1 MTTPAQQKIR
11 DKTITAK
18 QWAEMVKSGDWINI
32 GGPGSD
38 PTATL
43 DALGERLGEGP
54 GQVKNI
60 EIWAQ
65 ANTLAP
71 PILQKWDGEMK
82 YHVFHEDFMLV
93 SGRHWNDKCNGCVD
107 WCHWGWSLG
116 MNYKYARWARNK
128 KSEHAIDWGIQSIAK
143 PEHGLINLS
152 YGVNN
157 AMVTARTCKKF
168 VAEIR
173 QDYAWCEGGQ
183 NITLPIDDVDYFIEV
198 DTDKYKWPYI
208 NEKAFVPSETDKAIA
223 NNVLK
228 IMGDGDCLQVG
239 IGNLPTAVCHAIRE
253 AGLKHLGVHSE
264 MAGEWIFTLTEA
276 GCIDNSMKNI
286 DRGRCVW
293 AYILPADPKR
303 YYEWL
308 HHNSFFAGYDIFYPN
323 NILTLSENDHQ
334 IGINNFMAMDL
345 YGQDC
350 ASHYAGRPISG
361 TGGHFQFTVGCALAK
376 GGRGVLVASSRN
388 REGKSR
394 FVPTLPGGCIVD
406 VPAQFV
412 SWVAT
417 ENGIV
422 NLSGKTEYER
432 AHDIIHILAHPDDRE
447 WLEKEAYKLN
457 LIPKHFKLSPDRR
470 YPDYWKDLRDY
481 KHPYTSLFHGYD
493 YIGDKLTG
501 R

>member
-1 MTTPAQQKIR
+1 
-11 DKTITAK
+11 
-18 QWAEMVKSGDWINI
+18 
-32 GGPGSD
+32 
-38 PTATL
+38 
-43 DALGERLGEGP
+43 
-54 GQVKNI
+54 
-60 EIWAQ
+60 
-65 ANTLAP
+65 
-71 PILQKWDGEMK
+71 
-82 YHVFHEDFMLV
+82 
-93 SGRHWNDKCNGCVD
+93 
-107 WCHWGWSLG
+107 
-116 MNYKYARWARNK
+116 
-128 KSEHAIDWGIQSIAK
+128 
-143 PEHGLINLS
+143 
-152 YGVNN
+152 
-157 AMVTARTCKKF
+157 
-168 VAEIR
+168 
-173 QDYAWCEGGQ
+173 
-183 NITLPIDDVDYFIEV
+183 LPIDDVDYFIEV